1 MLHAALMGSHQPSF
15 EQRGNVVNAGHD
27 HVGRIG
33 ATADDGDFDAGSP
46 TSAGERSRS
55 NRQCGWSIRARRWP
69 ERRGSGCPPIR
80 RRRGADGCGQCHD
93 RFSLPPRRQRP
104 CPRSDVRAC
113 PLPGRRRKSR
123 RSRSHRRGNR
133 GQGGPSPGAVY
144 AARSRP
150 SRSCPDRAPRWR
162 PSALTP
168 FFWLVT
174 NHMARNHSRNG
185 LRVSLQHRSGG
196 QRYLP
201 IAGSTAQQ
209 AARHSPRLAHGRAVG
224 ADKAIRPAK
233 PPDILTARRFAAK
246 PRVELLKRPRV
257 INPSDRM
264 SPSDGMSRAFHP
276 STLSLVSTC
285 VKGIPI

>member
-1 MLHAALMGSHQPSF
+1 MVRCRPYGNGLLGEAVKEQPAGMGAPAIEAEGEFVEVVVEMPMLHAALMGSHQPSF

-33 ATADDGDFDAGSP
+33 ATADDGELDAGSP

-150 SRSCPDRAPRWR
+150 SRSCPDRAP
-162 PSALTP
+162 A
-168 FFWLVT
+168 
-174 NHMARNHSRNG
+174 
-185 LRVSLQHRSGG
+185 GG
-196 QRYLP
+196 P
-201 IAGSTAQQ
+201 
-209 AARHSPRLAHGRAVG
+209 AH
-224 ADKAIRPAK
+224 
-233 PPDILTARRFAAK
+233 
-246 PRVELLKRPRV
+246 
-257 INPSDRM
+257 
-264 SPSDGMSRAFHP
+264 
-276 STLSLVSTC
+276 
-285 VKGIPI
+285 